1 MVEEIYKKGKK
12 YLIIDGKE
20 FGPKSLYFHIKRA
33 LSYLKK
39 SSEEGKWDENMKKEA
54 KDKIRRLIKI
64 YRENYPEDDL
74 WG

>member
-20 FGPKSLYFHIKRA
+20 FGPKSLYFHIKRT

-39 SSEEGKWDENMKKEA
+39 SFEEGKWDENMKKEA

>member
-20 FGPKSLYFHIKRA
+20 FGPKSLYFHIKRS

-54 KDKIRRLIKI
+54 KYKIRRLIKI